1 MKFRYL
7 LVCIAVLIG
16 SVFYLQ
22 LARQEQ
28 NTRATFSPVVA
39 NSTNLI
45 DINKLTLEDYKHI
58 SEENG
63 AVFVSKKDSQKQIYF
78 DDIQQLQSLEMSPSR
93 TQAAFYYNPNET
105 DKLKESELSLMIF
118 DLTNKSFKEVFHTTH
133 PSWDVRSDLHWLG
146 NNHIIF
152 MRNCGTSCQGLT
164 MLNIQTGEIKN
175 ATLSYMLASNRPAYT
190 HFDDW
195 FENEHKMNNLVNTI
209 YTEAVDGKFYLIFE
223 MMSEAGETSGQK
235 KFLFAGDSLIL
246 ES

>member
-7 LVCIAVLIG
+7 LVCLAVLIG

-28 NTRATFSPVVA
+28 NTRATFSPVAV

-63 AVFVSKKDSQKQIYF
+63 AVFVSKKDFHKQVYF
-78 DDIQQLQSLEMSPSR
+78 DDKQLQSLEMSPSQ
-93 TQAAFYYNPNET
+93 TQTAFYYSPNET
-105 DKLKESELSLMIF
+105 DELKESELSLMIF
-118 DLTNKSFKEVFHTTH
+118 DLTNKSVKEVFHTTH

-164 MLNIQTGEIKN
+164 MLNIQTGVTKN
-175 ATLSYMLASNRPAYT
+175 ATLSYMFSSDQLAYT

-209 YTEAVDGKFYLIFE
+209 NTEAVDGKFYLIFE

-235 KFLFAGDSLIL
+235 KYLFTGDSLIL
-246 ES
+246 DS